1 MGFCVAWG
9 SVITRGAQPS
19 SRGSEAGVGAGGHRT
34 RSGTRPAWNPG
45 QATWCERDLRDSAG
59 HSRASSALAEMGI
72 IAGPT
77 FEAVSTMT

>member
-1 MGFCVAWG
+1 MPPGFLSASRLSLSAPCAPGGEMGFCVAWG

-45 QATWCERDLRDSAG
+45 QATW
-59 HSRASSALAEMGI
+59 
-72 IAGPT
+72 
-77 FEAVSTMT
+77 